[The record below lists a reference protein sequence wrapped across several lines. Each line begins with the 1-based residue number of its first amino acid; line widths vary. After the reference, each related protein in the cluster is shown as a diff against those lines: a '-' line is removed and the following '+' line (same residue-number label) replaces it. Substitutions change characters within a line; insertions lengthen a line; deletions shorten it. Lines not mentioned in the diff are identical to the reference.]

1 MFTDS
6 STRRL
11 TAEEAFAFEKKHDFS
26 VMSHRAEL
34 RFRALGSP
42 ATIDVHA
49 HSVALLGSSVELV
62 AEISYRVADAT
73 VSSGTF
79 MRTVT
84 RHTLPVAI
92 RDFAAGLFEAIVA
105 DRSMMASALATG
117 PSARVHA

>member
-1 MFTDS
+1 MLTDT

-11 TAEEAFAFEKKHDFS
+11 TAEEAFAFEKKYDFPATA
-26 VMSHRAEL
+26 HRAEL

-49 HSVALLGSSVELV
+49 RSITLCGSSVEFA
-62 AEISYRVADAT
+62 AEVSYRVADAT

-79 MRTVT
+79 LRSVV